1 MMRLNGAILQAL
13 AVVVIG
19 AVVAFAHNAV
29 NVNGI
34 NPFRK
39 INDVPVVEDSV
50 PEEETNKTEGIRF
63 VTLDGFR
70 ELLDAG
76 RTVIDAR
83 TAVEYE
89 EGHVPG
95 AVLLDYYEMGSY
107 LQAVLP
113 DLSMDEEILF
123 YCGGPECED
132 SELLAR
138 ELYMMGFTKLLVFRG
153 GWEEWEAAGLAVE
166 SGLM

>member
-1 MMRLNGAILQAL
+1 MKRLKGAILQAL

-19 AVVAFAHNAV
+19 AVVAFAHNAID
-29 NVNGI
+29 VNGI

-39 INDVPVVEDSV
+39 INDVPVVENRV
-50 PEEETNKTEGIRF
+50 PEEETNETEGIRF
-63 VTLDGFR
+63 VTLGGFR
-70 ELLDAG
+70 ELLEAG

-83 TAVEYE
+83 TAGEYE

-107 LQAVLP
+107 LQEVLSG
-113 DLSMDEEILF
+113 LSMDEEIIF
-123 YCGGPECED
+123 YCAGPECKD

-166 SGLM
+166 RGLM